1 MIFLHRPLITK
12 TAPIA
17 GPVPGAGPMLFLPPC
32 LFSWEMSLSTV
43 SRSALPSQSSS
54 KQKHSKLSSTGSAG
68 ATNLGKIVRD
78 LLFFAGKIY
87 SAGGDIR
94 ATLRTQPMHKRLNI
108 LQLAVTAPS
117 RRLRGHRDS
126 LDSPHRL
133 TLSCCKAIKPSERNL
148 LNFTWKTLYLFVVV
162 DCLHMFILEMCWLC
176 HRSK

>member
-1 MIFLHRPLITK
+1 
-12 TAPIA
+12 
-17 GPVPGAGPMLFLPPC
+17 
-32 LFSWEMSLSTV
+32 MSLSTV
-43 SRSALPSQSSS
+43 SRSGQSARAGLAGLRQT
-54 KQKHSKLSSTGSAG
+54 KTLKTVLDWTG

-162 DCLHMFILEMCWLC
+162 DCLHMFILEMC
-176 HRSK
+176 